1 MIYLKWGDDLKYS
14 KSICFLFI
22 ATALLI
28 TLLFIASFIHP
39 IMIELGTEANT
50 FSEES
55 FSYVIFWRGSFI
67 RAYVDVYS
75 HIPDMQN
82 QHIKSYDAFGVFWDG
97 MLNLSN
103 YHIYS
108 EKDNRMKELQPL
120 YEKRIARYQES
131 YFEKHDLFVAQT
143 YISGSYQYA
152 GQKTNDPVKRNNKD
166 ELLFQLQILVPPKNQ
181 IITMDSNQIMVWYEI
196 PKSLTKEIKNIS
208 FAQEKIEQK

>member
-1 MIYLKWGDDLKYS
+1 MIYLKWGDDMKYS

-22 ATALLI
+22 ATTLLI
-28 TLLFIASFIHP
+28 TLLIIASFIHP

-55 FSYVIFWRGSFI
+55 FSYVIFWRGNFI

-82 QHIKSYDAFGVFWDG
+82 QHIKSYDAFDVFWDG
-97 MLNLSN
+97 MLNLSD
-103 YHIYS
+103 YHTYS
-108 EKDNRMKELQPL
+108 EKENRIMDLQPL
-120 YEKRIARYQES
+120 FEKRIARYQES

-152 GQKTNDPVKRNNKD
+152 GRKTNEPVKRSVN
-166 ELLFQLQILVPPKNQ
+166 ELLFQMQILIPPINQ
-181 IITMDSNQIMVWYEI
+181 IVTMDSNQITLWYEI
-196 PKSLTKEIKNIS
+196 PKSLTKEIKSIS

>member
-28 TLLFIASFIHP
+28 TLLIIASFIHP

-75 HIPDMQN
+75 HIPDMETALPPR
-82 QHIKSYDAFGVFWDG
+82 DFAF
-97 MLNLSN
+97 
-103 YHIYS
+103 
-108 EKDNRMKELQPL
+108 
-120 YEKRIARYQES
+120 A
-131 YFEKHDLFVAQT
+131 T
-143 YISGSYQYA
+143 
-152 GQKTNDPVKRNNKD
+152 
-166 ELLFQLQILVPPKNQ
+166 
-181 IITMDSNQIMVWYEI
+181 
-196 PKSLTKEIKNIS
+196 
-208 FAQEKIEQK
+208 